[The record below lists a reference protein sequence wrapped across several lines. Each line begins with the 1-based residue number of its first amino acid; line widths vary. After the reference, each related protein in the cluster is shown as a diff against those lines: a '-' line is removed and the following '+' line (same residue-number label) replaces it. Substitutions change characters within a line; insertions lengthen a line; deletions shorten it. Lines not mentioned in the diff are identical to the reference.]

1 MFASRNHPL
10 DFADTRFDPLPSVP
24 NFALFDRPQNFDP
37 LEQMAQADVA
47 DHQLLRLVGCAA
59 LATLVMAL
67 ASSL

>member
-10 DFADTRFDPLPSVP
+10 DFADTRLDRGFSVP
-24 NFALFDRPQNFDP
+24 NFGRLETPIDP
-37 LEQMAQADVA
+37 LEQIAHAESADLK
-47 DHQLLRLVGCAA
+47 LLRLVGCAA